1 MSESDI
7 EDLDIS
13 WLEEHEKEIQID
25 KNYKKEKIEKIQ
37 TKYIYINSNNE
48 IEKIEENFTNVDYQG
63 IISKNKLIDIVQKR
77 RNIFSEKKYSLFDI
91 LTYIIDLD
99 SKSVQIY
106 SKTQNIDDENSKQ
119 FLKKHTIFNDIILP
133 DSISIFNKI
142 NTLYFIFKEK
152 IPVNNQKEKDKQ
164 YIKSI
169 LKNKTNKTGEDL
181 INNKKKNITKKVYF
195 KE

>member
-1 MSESDI
+1 MTDSDI

-25 KNYKKEKIEKIQ
+25 KNYKKEKITKIQ
-37 TKYIYINSNNE
+37 TKYIYINFKNE
-48 IEKIEENFTNVDYQG
+48 IEKIDENFTIVDNQG

-77 RNIFSEKKYSLFDI
+77 RNFFPEKKYGLFDI

-106 SKTQNIDDENSKQ
+106 SKTENIDEEISKQ
-119 FLKKHTIFNDIILP
+119 FFKKYNVFNDIILP
-133 DSISIFNKI
+133 DSISIFDRI

-181 INNKKKNITKKVYF
+181 TNNKNKNITKKVYF

>member
-1 MSESDI
+1 MSDSDV

-25 KNYKKEKIEKIQ
+25 KNYKKEKITKIQ
-37 TKYIYINSNNE
+37 TKYIYINLKDE
-48 IEKIEENFTNVDYQG
+48 IEKIEENFINVNNQG
-63 IISKNKLIDIVQKR
+63 IISKNILVDIVQKR
-77 RNIFSEKKYSLFDI
+77 RNFPEKKYGLYDI
-91 LTYIIDLD
+91 LTYIVDLD

-106 SKTQNIDDENSKQ
+106 SKTQEINVENSKQ
-119 FLKKHTIFNDIILP
+119 FLKTHTVFNDMNIS
-133 DSISIFNKI
+133 DSIFIFHKI

-169 LKNKTNKTGEDL
+169 LKNRTSKTGEVL
-181 INNKKKNITKKVYF
+181 TNNKKKNITKKVYF
-195 KE
+195 EI

>member
-1 MSESDI
+1 MSDSDI

-25 KNYKKEKIEKIQ
+25 KNYKKEKITKIQ
-37 TKYIYINSNNE
+37 TKYIYINSKDE
-48 IEKIEENFTNVDYQG
+48 IEKIEENLTNVDNQG
-63 IISKNKLIDIVQKR
+63 IISKNKLVDIVQKR
-77 RNIFSEKKYSLFDI
+77 RNCFQDKKYGLFDI

-106 SKTQNIDDENSKQ
+106 SKTQNIDEENSKQ
-119 FLKKHTIFNDIILP
+119 FFKKHTVFNDIILP
-133 DSISIFNKI
+133 DSISIFDRI

-181 INNKKKNITKKVYF
+181 TNNKKKNITKKVYF

>member
-1 MSESDI
+1 MSDSDV

-25 KNYKKEKIEKIQ
+25 KNYKKEKITKIQ
-37 TKYIYINSNNE
+37 TKYIYINLKDE
-48 IEKIEENFTNVDYQG
+48 IEKIEENFINVNDQG
-63 IISKNKLIDIVQKR
+63 IISKNILVDIVQKR
-77 RNIFSEKKYSLFDI
+77 RNFPEKKYGLYDI
-91 LTYIIDLD
+91 LTYIVDLD

-106 SKTQNIDDENSKQ
+106 SKTQEINVENSKQ
-119 FLKKHTIFNDIILP
+119 FLKTHTVFNDMNIS
-133 DSISIFNKI
+133 DSIFIFHKI

-169 LKNKTNKTGEDL
+169 LKNRTSKTGEVL
-181 INNKKKNITKKVYF
+181 TNNKKKNITKKVYF
-195 KE
+195 EI

>member
-1 MSESDI
+1 M
-7 EDLDIS
+7 
-13 WLEEHEKEIQID
+13 
-25 KNYKKEKIEKIQ
+25 
-37 TKYIYINSNNE
+37 
-48 IEKIEENFTNVDYQG
+48 
-63 IISKNKLIDIVQKR
+63 QKR
-77 RNIFSEKKYSLFDI
+77 RNCFQYKKYGLFDI

-106 SKTQNIDDENSKQ
+106 SKTQNIDEENSKQ
-119 FLKKHTIFNDIILP
+119 FFKKHTVFNDIILP
-133 DSISIFNKI
+133 DSISIFDRI

-181 INNKKKNITKKVYF
+181 TNNKKKNITKKVYF

>member
-1 MSESDI
+1 MSDSDI

-25 KNYKKEKIEKIQ
+25 KNYKKEKITKIQ
-37 TKYIYINSNNE
+37 TKYIYINSKDE
-48 IEKIEENFTNVDYQG
+48 IEKIEENLTNVDNQG
-63 IISKNKLIDIVQKR
+63 IISKNRLVDIVQKR
-77 RNIFSEKKYSLFDI
+77 RNFISDKKYGLFDI

-99 SKSVQIY
+99 SKSLQIY
-106 SKTQNIDDENSKQ
+106 SKTQNIDQEISKQ
-119 FLKKHTIFNDIILP
+119 FFKKHTVFNDIILP
-133 DSISIFNKI
+133 ESISVFDKI

-152 IPVNNQKEKDKQ
+152 IQINNQKEKDKQ

-169 LKNKTNKTGEDL
+169 LKNKTNKMGEDL
-181 INNKKKNITKKVYF
+181 TNNKKKNITKKVYF